1 MVVSGMPELLES
13 LAGRDDV
20 QLSLVTG
27 NFEPVARLKLRAA
40 GIGHWFASDQGGFGS
55 DSEDRTML
63 PPIAR
68 RRAGEAAGRSTS
80 WPREQTVVIGDT
92 PRDIA
97 CAHAD
102 NLCCIAVTTGPYSD
116 DDLASADH
124 VVDGTEQLRHT
135 LESLSAAAAG

>member
-1 MVVSGMPELLES
+1 MPELLAS
-13 LAGRDDV
+13 LSARDDV

-27 NFEPVARLKLRAA
+27 NFETVARIKLKA
-40 GIGHWFASDQGGFGS
+40 GGVGHWFDHGQGGFGS

-68 RRAGEAAGRSTS
+68 RRAGEAAGLSTS
-80 WPREQTVVIGDT
+80 WPRDHTVVIGDT

-102 NLCCIAVTTGPYSD
+102 DLRCVAVTTGPHARAELSG
-116 DDLASADH
+116 ADV
-124 VVDGTEQLRHT
+124 VVDSTAEL
-135 LESLSAAAAG
+135 LEALDSLTAAASG